1 MTGKMN
7 WARVQKENQLRR
19 RGSENMMVDA
29 GLDGPTPVGRKK
41 KLTKKKRRSD
51 LKINAKTRIAQEIA
65 VYKAN
70 PPPAKLIRAIIK
82 PNAAVN
88 IGTPLGEVSVRAS
101 RHPDLHFVIPRTQSQ
116 SHRQAALLAPCEVG
130 AETAGDPEARR
141 AKKPTGQPVY
151 EVEQMG
157 ERLPSRLFTWRDP
170 DSESPKLFYKCKR
183 CKWIDAARGARS
195 LEPVCISFCGHAP
208 RSIFG

>member
-65 VYKAN
+65 AYKAN
-70 PPPAKLIRAIIK
+70 PPPAKLIRGDIE

-88 IGTPLGEVSVRAS
+88 IGTPLREALREVSVRAS
-101 RHPDLHFVIPRTQSQ
+101 RHPGPVLRNPANAI
-116 SHRQAALLAPCEVG
+116 AIAPSGSFTRPVRSG
-130 AETAGDPEARR
+130 GGNRAR
-141 AKKPTGQPVY
+141 P
-151 EVEQMG
+151 
-157 ERLPSRLFTWRDP
+157 
-170 DSESPKLFYKCKR
+170 
-183 CKWIDAARGARS
+183 
-195 LEPVCISFCGHAP
+195 
-208 RSIFG
+208 

>member
-65 VYKAN
+65 AYKAN
-70 PPPAKLIRAIIK
+70 PPPAKLIR
-82 PNAAVN
+82 
-88 IGTPLGEVSVRAS
+88 
-101 RHPDLHFVIPRTQSQ
+101 
-116 SHRQAALLAPCEVG
+116 
-130 AETAGDPEARR
+130 GDYR
-141 AKKPTGQPVY
+141 AKRRREYWDAIGRSKRPRKP
-151 EVEQMG
+151 
-157 ERLPSRLFTWRDP
+157 
-170 DSESPKLFYKCKR
+170 
-183 CKWIDAARGARS
+183 
-195 LEPVCISFCGHAP
+195 AP
-208 RSIFG
+208 RPAFRNPANAIAIAPSGSFTRPVRSGGGNRGRP